1 MIDKTQFLAWCGTLF
16 NEPAGK
22 LSYETLREDIEGWD
36 SMGSLLLMAD
46 LDEMYDIQLDEG
58 ELSSLITL
66 GDLAKLIET
75 RTAPED

>member
-1 MIDKTQFLAWCGTLF
+1 MDKSEFLTWCGTLF

-22 LSYETLREDIEGWD
+22 LSYETLRADIEGWD

-58 ELSSLITL
+58 ELNTLKTL

-75 RTAPED
+75 RTEPTD